1 MNTTKPYRV
10 RGIDLDHDGKRYP
23 EGGQIDLDDE
33 AAARLKRFLEPIDDG
48 GAAEKAAAEK
58 AAAEKA
64 AAEKAEAEKAAA
76 EKAEAE
82 KAEAEKA
89 EAEKSSSK
97 GGKK

>member
-1 MNTTKPYRV
+1 MSTKTYRV
-10 RGIDLDHDGKRYP
+10 HGIDLDHDGERFP
-23 EGGQIDLDDE
+23 EGSQIDLDDK
-33 AAARLKRFLEPIDDG
+33 AAAKLKRFLEPICDT
-48 GAAEKAAAEK
+48 

-89 EAEKSSSK
+89 EAEKAEADKSSSK

>member
-1 MNTTKPYRV
+1 MSTKNSYRV
-10 RGIDLDHDGKRYP
+10 RGIDLDYDEKRYP
-23 EGGQIDLDDE
+23 EGSKIELDDE
-33 AAARLKRFLEPIDDG
+33 AAAKLKRFLEPTDDT
-48 GAAEKAAAEK
+48 

-82 KAEAEKA
+82 K
-89 EAEKSSSK
+89 SSSK

>member
-48 GAAEKAAAEK
+48 GAAEKA
-58 AAAEKA
+58 
-64 AAEKAEAEKAAA
+64 EAEKAAA
-76 EKAEAE
+76 EKAQAAASEAPAEQEAE
-82 KAEAEKA
+82 VPVEA
-89 EAEKSSSK
+89 
-97 GGKK
+97 

>member
-1 MNTTKPYRV
+1 MSTKKTYRV
-10 RGIDLDHDGKRYP
+10 RGIDLDYDEKRYP
-23 EGGQIDLDDE
+23 EGSKIELDDE
-33 AAARLKRFLEPIDDG
+33 AAAKLKRFLEPIDDT
-48 GAAEKAAAEK
+48 

>member
-1 MNTTKPYRV
+1 MSAKTYRV
-10 RGIDLDHDGKRYP
+10 RGIDLDHDGERFP
-23 EGGQIDLDDE
+23 EGSQIDLDDK
-33 AAARLKRFLEPIDDG
+33 AAAKLKRFLEPIYDT
-48 GAAEKAAAEK
+48 

-82 KAEAEKA
+82 K
-89 EAEKSSSK
+89 SSSK

>member
-1 MNTTKPYRV
+1 MSTKKTYRV
-10 RGIDLDHDGKRYP
+10 RGIDLDYDEKRYP
-23 EGGQIDLDDE
+23 EGSKIELDDE
-33 AAARLKRFLEPIDDG
+33 AAAKLKGFLEPIDDT
-48 GAAEKAAAEK
+48 

-76 EKAEAE
+76 EKAA
-82 KAEAEKA
+82 AEKA

>member
-1 MNTTKPYRV
+1 MSTKTYRV
-10 RGIDLDHDGKRYP
+10 HGIDLDHDGERFP
-23 EGGQIDLDDE
+23 EGSPIELDDE
-33 AAARLKRFLEPIDDG
+33 AAAKLKRFLEPVNDDG
-48 GAAEKAAAEK
+48 
-58 AAAEKA
+58 AAEKA

-89 EAEKSSSK
+89 EAEKAAAEKSSSK